1 MSTDPV
7 QVLQSDGFNKSRWTQ
22 LPRDVLIGHQA
33 ILQLPDIIEDI
44 NPGSSV
50 LLISGGTTREV
61 AGNTIA
67 DILKDKYDV
76 RRFIVGKLNSE
87 TLKACSQASSSA
99 DFLIGVGGGRVIDC
113 AKIVSYKQG
122 KQFISVPTAASH
134 DGIISGRAR
143 LM

>member
-7 QVLQSDGFNKSRWTQ
+7 QVLQPDGFNKSRWTQ

-44 NPGSSV
+44 RPGRSV

-61 AGNTIA
+61 AGNKVA

-76 RRFIVGKLNSE
+76 RRFVVGNLDAE
-87 TLKACSQASSSA
+87 TLKACSQAS
-99 DFLIGVGGGRVIDC
+99 L
-113 AKIVSYKQG
+113 QE
-122 KQFISVPTAASH
+122 AAE
-134 DGIISGRAR
+134 
-143 LM
+143 